1 MRRPLSITVPAVL
14 LLVAPLLQ
22 LAAVRF
28 DVAFLNFGELRPVA
42 YLIYG
47 IAAPLVGWMLWRM
60 HPRARFA
67 FYIFVSCEL
76 IRFWRYG
83 ALHLEVP
90 LLYAVLIAWLYT
102 PAARAALPMIRA
114 TDRLSVYA
122 RLLRARKHP

>member
-28 DVAFLNFGELRPVA
+28 DVAFLNFGEVQPA
-42 YLIYG
+42 ACLIYG

-67 FYIFVSCEL
+67 FYIFASCEL
-76 IRFWRYG
+76 IRFWRNG

-90 LLYAVLIAWLYT
+90 LLYAALIAWLYA

-114 TDRLSVYA
+114 TDRLSAYA